1 MFHRLVRYSR
11 SRLINAA
18 LARFAS
24 SVAALA
30 SADAA
35 AAAATEALV
44 GADSCD
50 SCLVVAVCDRTMQ
63 TERAGFPRL
72 SVGGLPGGN
81 DRIAWRSKFCSG
93 TAAAMDC

>member
-35 AAAATEALV
+35 AA
-44 GADSCD
+44 G
-50 SCLVVAVCDRTMQ
+50 Q